1 MTTPTKPDPWPYIE
15 SYLARNHLGK
25 LVKHQ
30 IESYND
36 FVGEQIPKTVAMF
49 NPIIARSEHDR
60 DLETGQYG
68 IEVVMHFANFS
79 MHRPQIHE
87 NNGATKIMT
96 PHDARIRGF
105 TYASTTTLD
114 LDIKVI
120 VRDSEDPS
128 KTKTYHKRLEKV
140 QIGKLPVMLRSAV
153 CVLPQASAPGRDQS
167 GECHLDAGGYFVIN
181 GSEKLVL
188 AQERAAENTTYSY
201 RQKGAKWEAVSEVK
215 SVPDDRCIAPKQI
228 VLMIA
233 HQGKHSSAMP
243 ESVAAS
249 SEAGRIIHVQLPRLK
264 CPIPLFVLFR
274 ALGII
279 SDEDICRTILLD
291 IESDHQIPMM
301 RALRAAVVEA
311 ASVLTEEDAK
321 THITKHVQFTPINVD
336 KERGNVM
343 RRAYAME
350 ALTTD
355 MFPHC
360 STQKQKVLYLGCMAR
375 QLLECHVGR
384 RTYDDRDAYRN
395 KRLDTAGVLLNNL
408 FRNYMNKMVK
418 DMVKAVV
425 REINNGSWRSKN
437 DYANIIN
444 PTNIYKIVKAST
456 IENGV
461 RRALSTGDFA
471 IKNSSSTK
479 VGVAQVL
486 NRLTYVSALSHL
498 RRVNTPIDKSGKL
511 IPPRKLHGSS
521 WGYICPAETPEG
533 GSVGVVKNLSYMA
546 HVTVAASTLPLH
558 QHVMPHVTPVDDA
571 SPEELA
577 QQVKVFING
586 CWVGVAA
593 DPYECYL
600 DLKRKKMSGGI
611 NVYTSVSWNAS
622 TGEIRVCGEAG
633 RLTRPVFRVTNG
645 KLHTSP
651 ELEAALRA
659 GAESW
664 DNLMFDPSG
673 VGSVV
678 EYIDPAEQEQAFI
691 ALWPSEVT
699 ANSRH
704 THCEIHPSTI
714 FGVIASCVPYPDHN
728 QSPRNTYQCAMG
740 KQAMGVY
747 ATNFQNRMD
756 KTGYILAYPMRPLV
770 DTRVMNMLRL
780 NSVPSGEMLIVGIA
794 TYGGFNQ
801 EDSIIFNQ
809 GFIERGGAA
818 ATVYKTEKDEDKKAS
833 GEEEVRCAADPARTR
848 GMKFANYGKLNH
860 SGVVPENTLLHNKD
874 VIIGK
879 VIPIREART
888 DHHQVMKYQDHSK
901 VFRTREECYVDRNVQ
916 QTNADGYAFCKVR
929 TRAFRQPEIG
939 DKFSSRH
946 GQKGTI
952 GIILPEEDMPF
963 NAEGIRPD
971 ILINPHAIPSRM
983 TIGQLKETLLGKVL
997 LDLGLFGDGTSF
1009 GSMGVEEIR
1018 AQLTKLGYES
1028 TGNEVLTNG
1037 MTGEQI
1043 ETSIFVGPVFY
1054 QRLKHMVRDKEH
1066 SRGSGP
1072 MVTLTHQPAEGRSRE
1087 GGLRFGEMERDCMVS
1102 HGASRFTKERVYD
1115 VSDKYQVHVCKECG
1129 MIAAHND
1136 EAGIHHC
1143 RACDNRSSFSRVEIP
1158 YACKLLFQ
1166 ELTTMSIAPR
1176 IVAP

>member
-1 MTTPTKPDPWPYIE
+1 
-15 SYLARNHLGK
+15 
-25 LVKHQ
+25 
-30 IESYND
+30 
-36 FVGEQIPKTVAMF
+36 
-49 NPIIARSEHDR
+49 
-60 DLETGQYG
+60 
-68 IEVVMHFANFS
+68 
-79 MHRPQIHE
+79 
-87 NNGATKIMT
+87 
-96 PHDARIRGF
+96 
-105 TYASTTTLD
+105 
-114 LDIKVI
+114 
-120 VRDSEDPS
+120 
-128 KTKTYHKRLEKV
+128 
-140 QIGKLPVMLRSAV
+140 
-153 CVLPQASAPGRDQS
+153 
-167 GECHLDAGGYFVIN
+167 
-181 GSEKLVL
+181 
-188 AQERAAENTTYSY
+188 
-201 RQKGAKWEAVSEVK
+201 
-215 SVPDDRCIAPKQI
+215 
-228 VLMIA
+228 
-233 HQGKHSSAMP
+233 
-243 ESVAAS
+243 
-249 SEAGRIIHVQLPRLK
+249 
-264 CPIPLFVLFR
+264 
-274 ALGII
+274 
-279 SDEDICRTILLD
+279 
-291 IESDHQIPMM
+291 
-301 RALRAAVVEA
+301 
-311 ASVLTEEDAK
+311 
-321 THITKHVQFTPINVD
+321 
-336 KERGNVM
+336 
-343 RRAYAME
+343 
-350 ALTTD
+350 
-355 MFPHC
+355 
-360 STQKQKVLYLGCMAR
+360 
-375 QLLECHVGR
+375 
-384 RTYDDRDAYRN
+384 
-395 KRLDTAGVLLNNL
+395 
-408 FRNYMNKMVK
+408 
-418 DMVKAVV
+418 
-425 REINNGSWRSKN
+425 
-437 DYANIIN
+437 
-444 PTNIYKIVKAST
+444 
-456 IENGV
+456 
-461 RRALSTGDFA
+461 
-471 IKNSSSTK
+471 
-479 VGVAQVL
+479 
-486 NRLTYVSALSHL
+486 
-498 RRVNTPIDKSGKL
+498 
-511 IPPRKLHGSS
+511 
-521 WGYICPAETPEG
+521 
-533 GSVGVVKNLSYMA
+533 
-546 HVTVAASTLPLH
+546 
-558 QHVMPHVTPVDDA
+558 
-571 SPEELA
+571 
-577 QQVKVFING
+577 
-586 CWVGVAA
+586 
-593 DPYECYL
+593 
-600 DLKRKKMSGGI
+600 
-611 NVYTSVSWNAS
+611 
-622 TGEIRVCGEAG
+622 
-633 RLTRPVFRVTNG
+633 VTNG

-651 ELEAALRA
+651 ELEVALRA

-678 EYIDPAEQEQAFI
+678 EYIDPAEQEQAYI

-801 EDSIIFNQ
+801 EDSIMFNQ

-888 DHHQVMKYQDHSK
+888 DHHQVMKFQDHSK

-1009 GSMGVEEIR
+1009 GSMGIEEIR

-1037 MTGEQI
+1037 MTGEQM